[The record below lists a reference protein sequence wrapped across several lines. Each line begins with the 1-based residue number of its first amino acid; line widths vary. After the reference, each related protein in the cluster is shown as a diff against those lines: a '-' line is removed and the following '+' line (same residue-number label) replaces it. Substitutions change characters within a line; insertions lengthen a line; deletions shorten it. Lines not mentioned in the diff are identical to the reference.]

1 RPSIDRHAAEGN
13 EPGDLRPGPVAG
25 SGDPATTGVIPPQPD
40 AGMARKWERSTPPRA
55 WTSGDRNWCATL
67 FPWNGAT
74 SGRRRF
80 HACIGLDRRRFL
92 QASSS
97 PARLRKLAGTQEG
110 RSRRDVE
117 KDDPVRFQPKE
128 DPKITTRLQDVHV
141 LRGVHLLRMA
151 AEPGIVLPIPE
162 QALSFKPPSG
172 YIALGRLPGGDEQDV
187 SSFPCPKLP
196 LRVD

>member
-1 RPSIDRHAAEGN
+1 GGLARGGGWLPDTSPSGACVRHPSPLKSAPRGGGGRARGAGGGGRGGGAE
-13 EPGDLRPGPVAG
+13 P
-25 SGDPATTGVIPPQPD
+25 PATSGVIPPQPD

-110 RSRRDVE
+110 RSRRD
-117 KDDPVRFQPKE
+117 
-128 DPKITTRLQDVHV
+128 
-141 LRGVHLLRMA
+141 
-151 AEPGIVLPIPE
+151 
-162 QALSFKPPSG
+162 
-172 YIALGRLPGGDEQDV
+172 
-187 SSFPCPKLP
+187 
-196 LRVD
+196 